1 MKNYLVRRYTSDDF
15 DLWNQFIAKAK
26 NATFLFH
33 RDFMDYHQD
42 RFEDYSLMVFDRDKL
57 VAVLPANR
65 SGEEL
70 HSHQGLTYGGLVVR
84 ESVKLSAFI
93 EIFESVFLWSIQN
106 FKKAY
111 FKVIPSIYTTCFSDE
126 LLYVLFLKNAQLIRR
141 DTLSVI
147 DYSLPI
153 KFSSSRKTE
162 IKKGEKHALQIK
174 QTTDF
179 TEFWN
184 EILIPVLAEKHQAKP
199 VHSLDE
205 ITLLHSR
212 FPENIK
218 QYNVYFEGEVVA
230 GTTLF
235 ETDNTVHSQY
245 IGSNAERSRLG
256 SLDFLYDFLIKK
268 YASDKKYFDFGT
280 SNESNG
286 RVLNAGLSYWKESFG
301 AKTVT
306 QDFYELDLHL

>member
-15 DLWNQFIAKAK
+15 ELWNQFIVKAK

-33 RDFMDYHQD
+33 RDFMDYHKD
-42 RFEDYSLMVFDRDKL
+42 RFEDFSLMVFDRDKL
-57 VAVLPANR
+57 VALLPANQI
-65 SGEEL
+65 GEAL
-70 HSHQGLTYGGLVVR
+70 HSHQGLTYGGVVVG

-93 EIFESVFLWSIQN
+93 EIFESIVVWAKQN

-111 FKVIPSIYTTCFSDE
+111 FKVIPSVYTTCFSDE

-147 DYSLPI
+147 DYSLPV
-153 KFSSSRKTE
+153 KLSSSRKTE
-162 IKKGEKHALQIK
+162 IKKGEKHNLKIK

-179 TEFWN
+179 SEFWN

-205 ITLLHSR
+205 IKLLHSR
-212 FPENIK
+212 FPDNIK
-218 QYNVYFEGEVVA
+218 QYNVYFEDKIVA
-230 GTTLF
+230 GTTIF
-235 ETDNTVHSQY
+235 ETENVVHSQY

-268 YASDKKYFDFGT
+268 YASRKKYFDFGT
-280 SNESNG
+280 SNENSG
-286 RVLNAGLSYWKESFG
+286 RVLNQGLSYWKESFG
-301 AKTVT
+301 AKTVV